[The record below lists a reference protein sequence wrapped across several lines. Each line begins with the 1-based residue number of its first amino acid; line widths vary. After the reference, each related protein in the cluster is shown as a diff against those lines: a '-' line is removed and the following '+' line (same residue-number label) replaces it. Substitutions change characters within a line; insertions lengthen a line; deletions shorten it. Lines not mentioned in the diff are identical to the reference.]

1 MIFFVTILLCA
12 PICKAEDEYFIRG
25 IVRDSIT
32 SEVLPNAS
40 VVIPGSGRGVMAD
53 DRGIFEI
60 TVPATT
66 TSLQISYMGYERLIL
81 PIKRNSYNV
90 YAA

>member
-1 MIFFVTILLCA
+1 MVFLITIFASA
-12 PICKAEDEYFIRG
+12 PFSVADDEYFIRG

-60 TVPATT
+60 TVPAATKY
-66 TSLQISYMGYERLIL
+66 LQISYVGYERLIL
-81 PIKRNSYNV
+81 PLKRN
-90 YAA
+90 